1 VPHVDTAEEAKAVV
15 HACLYPPLGGRSLT
29 APLPQARFRHL
40 PFSTMMTMVNQE
52 TLVVVMLETG
62 TAIENA
68 DAIAAVPG
76 IDVVMIGT
84 NDLAADL
91 GVPGELDH
99 PSVVSAY
106 EKTISACE
114 RHGKVAGMGGV
125 YAHELM

>member
-1 VPHVDTAEEAKAVV
+1 
-15 HACLYPPLGGRSLT
+15 
-29 APLPQARFRHL
+29 
-40 PFSTMMTMVNQE
+40 
-52 TLVVVMLETG
+52 VMLETG

-125 YAHELM
+125 YAHELMRRYIEMGVRFMLGGSDVSFIMDAGKRRAEFLASLRTA